1 MRKIN
6 VLYGD
11 KSYAQEVAENRE
23 FLQSI
28 DKNVIKKLFL
38 TYLSLPQIANVIR
51 VFQDTCQHCEGRACT
66 CYTRKDEDY
75 EKRQ

>member
-28 DKNVIKKLFL
+28 DKNVIKNLFL
-38 TYLSLPQIANVIR
+38 TYLSLPQIAHVIHI
-51 VFQDTCQHCEGRACT
+51 FQDACQHCEGGTCT
-66 CYTRKDEDY
+66 CYNRKDEVY
-75 EKRQ
+75 EKRE